1 MYLCRPRRSSPRGR
15 PFWDLYTDD
24 QIDLPTVAPM
34 PFAELDPHSL
44 RLQEMCG
51 NEDGGYTEAEL
62 RRARRGCN
70 SAVSYVD
77 HLLGWV
83 LNTLCSAPPSCRTTW
98 NVSS

>member
-1 MYLCRPRRSSPRGR
+1 MAA
-15 PFWDLYTDD
+15 
-24 QIDLPTVAPM
+24 I
-34 PFAELDPHSL
+34 PFAELDPHIL

-51 NEDGGYTEAEL
+51 NDDDGYTDAEL
-62 RRARRGCN
+62 RRARRGYF